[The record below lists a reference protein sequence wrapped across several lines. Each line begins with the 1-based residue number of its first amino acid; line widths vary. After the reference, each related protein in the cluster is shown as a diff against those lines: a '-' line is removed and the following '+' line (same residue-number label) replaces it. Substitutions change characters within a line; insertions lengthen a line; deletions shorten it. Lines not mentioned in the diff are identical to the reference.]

1 MLPSIIAF
9 KDRREAEHFIEKQ
22 GGELISFSQALLTIS
37 PAAMTMPVRIKT
49 AAVPSKLIRNWHWLY
64 EYENGYGKNWIRFS
78 RS

>member
-9 KDRREAEHFIEKQ
+9 KDLREAEHFIEKQ

-49 AAVPSKLIRNWHWLY
+49 QILKILCNARDK
-64 EYENGYGKNWIRFS
+64 
-78 RS
+78 